1 MLPMISRK
9 DRQHAFIVG
18 EDIIV
23 YSKLSTFR
31 QLDNESRFRY
41 NIVWIIN

>member
-1 MLPMISRK
+1 MISRN

-18 EDIIV
+18 EDIII
-23 YSKLSTFR
+23 YNKTSTFKGF
-31 QLDNESRFRY
+31 DNESRFRF